1 MQIKACLYGIF
12 EMDDSLNKNFRRGD
26 ESGIADGFSGAVD
39 GEEKV

>member
-1 MQIKACLYGIF
+1 MILKKASVERLWLSLY
-12 EMDDSLNKNFRRGD
+12 RRGD

>member
-1 MQIKACLYGIF
+1 MREERGVVRRLWLSLY
-12 EMDDSLNKNFRRGD
+12 RRGD